1 MSKPDLVMCLM
12 GPELA
17 ITTRQQNLR
26 AELSCFCET
35 IRSVLG
41 RGQKKQIEWEELLG
55 WEHGKEETSCP
66 MQVPGVPASQTWCV
80 GTGQGGKRH
89 PASVQQAAM

>member
-17 ITTRQQNLR
+17 ITTWQQNLR

-35 IRSVLG
+35 ISSVLG
-41 RGQKKQIEWEELLG
+41 RGQKKQIECEELLG
-55 WEHGKEETSCP
+55 WEHGKEETSCS
-66 MQVPGVPASQTWCV
+66 MQVPGVPVSNMVCQD
-80 GTGQGGKRH
+80 
-89 PASVQQAAM
+89 